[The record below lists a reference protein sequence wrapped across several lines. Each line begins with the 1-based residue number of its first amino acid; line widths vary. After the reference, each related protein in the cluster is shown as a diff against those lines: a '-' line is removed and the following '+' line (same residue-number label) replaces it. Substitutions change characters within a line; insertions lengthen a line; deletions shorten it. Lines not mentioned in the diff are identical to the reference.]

1 MSSTTI
7 SSNGF
12 SVDQQAADAMS
23 YLERQHPEAWDKVI
37 AQFPEYIDHTFCG
50 SWFDTEEMRVDV
62 EWGSWLVDAIEG
74 TGYVFWEEGEPWA
87 EVD

>member
-1 MSSTTI
+1 MQSI
-7 SSNGF
+7 SHNGF
-12 SVDQQAADAMS
+12 SVDLQAVDAMDWLRHNAPDAYAS
-23 YLERQHPEAWDKVI
+23 VI

-62 EWGSWLVDAIEG
+62 EWSSWLVDAIED